1 MIGRFVLR
9 QPDGIRT
16 QKFGENAT
24 DTYKKQGLISHT
36 GEDYSNGWKSPIK
49 ASITGEVY
57 STVNVDNPS
66 YIRYRAIFQIID
78 TPDFSYEIAYG
89 HIHDCF
95 VKKGDIVKVGQ
106 VIATEGNWGDVYVNG
121 KKPTTAERKFGA
133 GSHLHFQVR
142 KCIRVNEI
150 KKGKKYLRDNNG
162 YLIRNG
168 FYYEIVDY
176 DNGVNGCVNPA
187 LFYELD
193 DSVVFKILKL
203 LGLIK

>member
-1 MIGRFVLR
+1 MTKRFVLK

-16 QKFGENAT
+16 QRFGENAT

-57 STVNVDNPS
+57 STINIDNADPLK
-66 YIRYRAIFQIID
+66 YRAIFQIID
-78 TPDFSYEIAYG
+78 TPEFSYEVSYG

-95 VKKGDIVKVGQ
+95 VKKGDVVKVGQ
-106 VIATEGNWGDVYVNG
+106 VIATEGNWGDVYFNG
-121 KKPTTAERKFGA
+121 KAPTLAQREKGA

-142 KCIRVNEI
+142 KCKRV
-150 KKGKKYLRDNNG
+150 KRRSGTKVYLRHSNGFLKRNG
-162 YLIRNG
+162 Y
-168 FYYEIVDY
+168 YYEVVDY
-176 DNGVNGCVNPA
+176 DNGVNGCVDPA

-193 DSVVFKILKL
+193 DNVVFAILKL
-203 LGLIK
+203 LGILK